1 MVHIPNGI
9 SLNHKKEPIWVSAN
23 EKDEPG
29 AYYTEW
35 SKSEREKQMCVNT
48 QIKKNKCCVLTHKCR
63 LCEDGA
69 DEQDSDG
76 DAHSWAGRRWWG
88 WTSGPVARQRVRHHM
103 QTRHPAGSALGPQEL
118 KPGLWDS
125 RGGVGGGWEA
135 VAQRWL
141 IRAGARQGPARR
153 CRATPP
159 QSSKC

>member
-9 SLNHKKEPIWVSAN
+9 SLNRKKEPIWVSAN

-69 DEQDSDG
+69 DEQDSNG
-76 DAHSWAGRRWWG
+76 DARSWAGRRWWG

-103 QTRHPAGSALGPQEL
+103 QTRHPAGICSGTTGTQARALGQ
-118 KPGLWDS
+118 PGQ
-125 RGGVGGGWEA
+125 GGRWEGGCSSA
-135 VAQRWL
+135 MADPRWCK
-141 IRAGARQGPARR
+141 AGAGTTLQGNA
-153 CRATPP
+153 
-159 QSSKC
+159 SSVK